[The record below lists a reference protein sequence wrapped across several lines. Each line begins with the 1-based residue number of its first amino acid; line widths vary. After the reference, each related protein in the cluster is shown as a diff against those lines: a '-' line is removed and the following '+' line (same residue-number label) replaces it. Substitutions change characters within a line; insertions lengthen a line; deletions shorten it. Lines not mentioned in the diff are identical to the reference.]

1 MKIPRTRKGKQRE
14 AKQFIKKLEKYLKLR
29 EKRLSNTN

>member
-14 AKQFIKKLEKYLKLR
+14 SKKLIKKFEKYLKLK
-29 EKRLSNTN
+29 EKRLDKTN